1 MHRESGPVINV
12 LVGGL
17 PRTLAASL
25 EARLDGAA
33 VHVVDSGAEA
43 LEWLAARS
51 CQLLV
56 LDHALPGVPAIDV
69 VHALTEGAQ
78 ASALSV
84 LYCLHDAS
92 ARQER
97 ERAERLGIRTF
108 LTHPI
113 DVDEL
118 AEKVRALTH
127 GANGCRS
134 GDPAAEGSAGAC
146 PKRRRRAWAG
156 TGSACRSG
164 GGSTCWTA
172 RRSPCSRARSR
183 TGSRVRPGEKPTRSP
198 RSSRPTAA
206 PTTPVWPVISKPC
219 SSAAAIRAPP
229 KPCAS
234 QSLRLRCAPRSSGP
248 CPSTASRVSATTG
261 R

>member
-1 MHRESGPVINV
+1 MCWS
-12 LVGGL
+12 
-17 PRTLAASL
+17 AAC
-25 EARLDGAA
+25 R
-33 VHVVDSGAEA
+33 
-43 LEWLAARS
+43 ARS
-51 CQLLV
+51 RPRWRRASTVRPCTSWIRARRRSNGWRRGGV
-56 LDHALPGVPAIDV
+56 SWCVSPNAFPGVPAIDV

-146 PKRRRRAWAG
+146 PKRRRRAW
-156 TGSACRSG
+156 
-164 GGSTCWTA
+164 
-172 RRSPCSRARSR
+172 
-183 TGSRVRPGEKPTRSP
+183 
-198 RSSRPTAA
+198 
-206 PTTPVWPVISKPC
+206 
-219 SSAAAIRAPP
+219 
-229 KPCAS
+229 
-234 QSLRLRCAPRSSGP
+234 
-248 CPSTASRVSATTG
+248 
-261 R
+261 